1 MRRQGSQRRVVKVS
15 SFVHEI
21 TLRGTPANSN
31 VEAPAWMGRAAL
43 ATAATTRARCLS
55 LLAACVAARLCVA
68 GASDEAVSS
77 SSSSSSSSGPPPSPT
92 DASVE
97 DGDGPVVRT
106 VASLGI
112 LAFAFAVLCGCW
124 MRRRGDSDEMERRR
138 AERERHLDGALG
150 EHLHLGQRDARRL
163 ARRELERQELERAE
177 AAAAA
182 AAAGRGE
189 GRGGSLEMSEIGGAG
204 ASTSPTQVRVVDM
217 PSEDERSPRA
227 GEIVEI
233 DEDDRAPLFGSTKR
247 RQKSM

>member
-1 MRRQGSQRRVVKVS
+1 MRRQGSQRRVVKV

-31 VEAPAWMGRAAL
+31 VEAPAWMGRAPL
-43 ATAATTRARCLS
+43 ATAATTRARCLL

-77 SSSSSSSSGPPPSPT
+77 SSSSSASSGPPPSPT

-182 AAAGRGE
+182 AAARGE

-204 ASTSPTQVRVVDM
+204 ASASPTQVRVVDM